1 MEAVPKMAERP
12 KACALEKL
20 KPGPTERPLVGVQ
33 EDLTSVMIG
42 TVLLEAD
49 EKPVAREHAGLKPE
63 PAEMLMTGTCVML
76 ASEVVEELRREY
88 IRSQVGRL

>member
-1 MEAVPKMAERP
+1 MAKSQQQLDDELSDFGRYRDGTMG
-12 KACALEKL
+12 AAE
-20 KPGPTERPLVGVQ
+20 V
-33 EDLTSVMIG
+33 

-49 EKPVAREHAGLKPE
+49 EKQVAREHEELKPE
-63 PAEMLMTGTCVML
+63 PVAMLMAGTHVKR

>member
-20 KPGPTERPLVGVQ
+20 KPGPTERPLVGVR
-33 EDLTSVMIG
+33 EDLTSAVTV

-49 EKPVAREHAGLKPE
+49 KKHVAREHEELKPE
-63 PAEMLMTGTCVML
+63 HVKL

-88 IRSQVGRL
+88 MRSQVGRL

>member
-20 KPGPTERPLVGVQ
+20 KPGPTERPLVGVR
-33 EDLTSVMIG
+33 EDLTSAVTV

-49 EKPVAREHAGLKPE
+49 EKQVACVHEELKPE
-63 PAEMLMTGTCVML
+63 PVAMLMAGTHVKL

-88 IRSQVGRL
+88 MRSQVGRL